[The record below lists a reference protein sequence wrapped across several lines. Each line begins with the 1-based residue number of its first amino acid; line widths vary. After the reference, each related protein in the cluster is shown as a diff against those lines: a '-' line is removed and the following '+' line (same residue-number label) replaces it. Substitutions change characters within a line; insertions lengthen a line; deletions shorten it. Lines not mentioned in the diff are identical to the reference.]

1 MVAKTIF
8 LKKDGFSLCDIKTY
22 YTVHLPG
29 GSDGKTSASNAGD
42 PRSIPGSGDPLEE
55 DTAARS
61 STLAWRGP
69 WTEEPGR
76 LQSLGLHRVG
86 HD

>member
-1 MVAKTIF
+1 MILKRPLLGSQVA
-8 LKKDGFSLCDIKTY
+8 LVVKDPPANAEDIRH
-22 YTVHLPG
+22 VGL
-29 GSDGKTSASNAGD
+29 
-42 PRSIPGSGDPLEE
+42 IPGSE
-55 DTAARS
+55 RS
-61 STLAWRGP
+61 PGEGHYNILVWRIP